1 MYLEEGEGFCYQ
13 ELVISLIS
21 LFGFMV
27 ELSLPEKG
35 EDSSSK
41 LFILKP
47 ISETLGN
54 IFLSFVAKYTAL
66 QRLEIG

>member
-1 MYLEEGEGFCYQ
+1 MYLEEGESFCSQ

-21 LFGFMV
+21 LFGLMV

-35 EDSSSK
+35 EDSLSE

-47 ISETLGN
+47 ISETLRD
-54 IFLSFVAKYTAL
+54 IFLSFVAIL
-66 QRLEIG
+66 

>member
-1 MYLEEGEGFCYQ
+1 MYLEEGDGFGSQ

-21 LFGFMV
+21 LFGLGF
-27 ELSLPEKG
+27 ELSLPENG
-35 EDSSSK
+35 EDSLSK

-54 IFLSFVAKYTAL
+54 IFLSFVA
-66 QRLEIG
+66 IV